1 MEDGNRPGSGVN
13 MVADNR
19 EGTMSS
25 KDQAM
30 QLCDAAEQQ
39 LAADDPSLA
48 TAFYTAAFGCSIPT
62 AVEKVASLGE
72 ESRAKVTVTLSKWCR
87 DSGPIPKV
95 QYGGLNYTS
104 LSVEMA
110 AIFLSTLNPNNM
122 AASLCK
128 MEALLKLGRYEEV
141 LRRCDSLVDAQPCVE
156 LSLTRALAQVLSRTH
171 FQNGVTG
178 YLRAFAERRD
188 ETVTFV
194 RSRQKEH
201 LQRII
206 QAFLDFVSL
215 QEKTRCGKGGL
226 ENWQSDCYDFLVA
239 ISPEDIH
246 TCHAQAA
253 HLLEKHKCKE
263 GVSAYSEAA
272 SGAFWDERVSGLLMD
287 RAAAYFSQGGKV
299 AEMMQ
304 DMTAAFE
311 ANPNLAARRFEALF
325 TTGDAERIEKHA
337 RAALDLEFAAYR
349 EAVRARPE
357 VRSDSGK
364 ELLSP
369 VIRTLRFLIQI
380 SPGARRELNVRL
392 ADCSL
397 LEGSVQSALEICNH
411 LLDSEQETYYNTLLA
426 LRGFCHLHDKRCA
439 EALQDF
445 QKIIEYSS
453 PHPSSCI
460 KALCGR
466 GLIRA
471 WGSSPYLTALDYITA
486 CRFRFEETSFVI
498 KSYIPWN
505 QRGFLLI
512 VLQEEARKI
521 LERNRDPRGTAPLQ
535 NKPRGLDGFQV
546 KEGDA
551 SGAHQLASLL
561 LDLDASDET
570 SQLLSADALY
580 QMDRLDEA
588 HKVLLVALSK
598 TSQRSAFLARLALLQ
613 LKKGFLYDCNQL
625 LKKMTQTGET
635 SCLLSVVKILK
646 EEDRALFQSHCHSRA
661 MTILKNKQGGGY
673 IKEAIVYLSFAI
685 TTAGG
690 YAVDSLLIRAR
701 CYGHLGLKKTAIFDF
716 NAILKEDPTNAQA
729 LSGKGF
735 VHLALNQKKEAVHDL
750 TSALRA
756 NPAVA
761 VPEILSL
768 KEEAQVL
775 IHQWLYDHCRT
786 RLSEFIATK
795 EPPVGDTLKD
805 LAVAGAL
812 LVKIKSKDTES
823 HMLYVDLL
831 AADGRDN
838 EALAHLQGEFGHSAP
853 SDAINVRFGMLQA
866 KKSHMN
872 VAAHILASLATNDYK
887 DIGYLMSFLDTKQ
900 RQSLAQVASKE
911 GNALV
916 KEQFYTKAVGYYSL
930 AILASN
936 GNPRYLRQ
944 RAVCLAHLK
953 DYNKALTDMDKV
965 ISNHGKNSLK
975 TQIEDYCLQGHL
987 LLSTSKEELAVK
999 RYIQALQLGQSLAL
1013 TIIAANHNGDAL
1025 SKAFLQTA
1033 QSSFA
1038 AKRYEESWKTAEYG
1052 LMINQNNAELKRLK
1066 IRLKREASGCRV
1078 Q

>member
-1 MEDGNRPGSGVN
+1 

-25 KDQAM
+25 KDQAHL
-30 QLCDAAEQQ
+30 LCDEAEQQ
-39 LAADDPSLA
+39 LAAGDPSLA
-48 TAFYTAAFGCSIPT
+48 TAFFTAAFSCSVPT

-72 ESRAKVTVTLSKWCR
+72 ESHTKVTATLSKWCR
-87 DSGPIPKV
+87 DGGPIPKI
-95 QYGGLNYTS
+95 QYGGLNYAL
-104 LSVEMA
+104 LSIEMA
-110 AIFLSTLNPNNM
+110 AVFLSTLNPNNT

-128 MEALLKLGRYEEV
+128 MEALLKLGHYEEV
-141 LRRCDSLVDAQPCVE
+141 LRRCDSLLDAQPCVE
-156 LSLTRALAQVLSRTH
+156 LALTRALAQVLSRTH

-188 ETVTFV
+188 ETVKFV
-194 RSRQKEH
+194 RGRQRDH
-201 LQRII
+201 LQQII
-206 QAFLDFVSL
+206 QAFSDFVSL

-226 ENWQSDCYDFLVA
+226 ENWQSGCYNFLLA

-246 TCHAQAA
+246 TFQAQAA
-253 HLLEKHKCKE
+253 RLLEKHKCQE
-263 GVSAYSEAA
+263 GVSVCSKAA
-272 SGAFWDERVSGLLMD
+272 SGAFWDERAPGLLMG
-287 RAAAYFSQGGKV
+287 RAASYFSQGGRV

-311 ANPNLAARRFEALF
+311 ANPGLAARHFEALF
-325 TTGDAERIEKHA
+325 TTEDAERVEKHA
-337 RAALDLEFAAYR
+337 RATLDLEFAAYR
-349 EAVRARPE
+349 EVVRARPE

-397 LEGSVQSALEICNH
+397 LEGSVQGALEICNH

-521 LERNRDPRGTAPLQ
+521 LERNRDPRGSTAPHQ

-580 QMDRLDEA
+580 QMDRVDEA

-635 SCLLSVVKILK
+635 SCLLTVMKILK
-646 EEDRALFQSHCHSRA
+646 EEDRALMQSHCHSRA
-661 MTILKNKQGGGY
+661 MTILKNKQGGCY
-673 IKEAIVYLSFAI
+673 IKEAILYLSFAI
-685 TTAGG
+685 TAAGG
-690 YAVDSLLIRAR
+690 YAVDSLLSRAR

-735 VHLALNQKKEAVHDL
+735 VHLALNQKKEAVHNL

-756 NPAVA
+756 NPAIA
-761 VPEILSL
+761 VSEILSL
-768 KEEAQVL
+768 KEEAQML
-775 IHQWLYDHCRT
+775 IHQWLYDHCRA
-786 RLSEFIATK
+786 RLSEFIATR
-795 EPPVGDTLKD
+795 EPPIGETLKD

-823 HMLYVDLL
+823 HILYVDLL

-838 EALAHLQGEFGHSAP
+838 EALVHLQGEFGHSAP
-853 SDAINVRFGMLQA
+853 SDSINARFGMLQA

-930 AILASN
+930 AVLASN

-944 RAVCLAHLK
+944 RAACLAHLK

-987 LLSTSKEELAVK
+987 LLSTSEEELAVK
-999 RYIQALQLGQSLAL
+999 QYIQALQLGQSLAL
-1013 TIIAANHNGDAL
+1013 TIIAANHDGDAL
-1025 SKAFLQTA
+1025 SKAFLQSA

-1038 AKRYEESWKTAEYG
+1038 ARRYEESWKNAEYG
-1052 LMINQNNAELKRLK
+1052 LMINQNNTELKRLK